1 MKEDFFLKVGYS
13 PYLQRVENRK
23 EKWTSKFAKKI
34 VENKWVILLLGIIFM
49 CIMTNLFLIYR
60 FVAVLEKLQKF

>member
-23 EKWTSKFAKKI
+23 EKWTSKFVKK
-34 VENKWVILLLGIIFM
+34 NSRK
-49 CIMTNLFLIYR
+49 
-60 FVAVLEKLQKF
+60 